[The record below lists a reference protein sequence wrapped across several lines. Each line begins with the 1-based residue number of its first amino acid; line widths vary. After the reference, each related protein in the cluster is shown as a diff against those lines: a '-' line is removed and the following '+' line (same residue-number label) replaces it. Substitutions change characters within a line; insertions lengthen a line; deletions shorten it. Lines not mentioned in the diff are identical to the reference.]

1 MEKFNAAVKVLLMT
15 NRQVDIGYENKKLIG
30 ISSSNPTNRYQ
41 QSPFYSIQRRQQKMF
56 TISIHV

>member
-1 MEKFNAAVKVLLMT
+1 MEIFNAAVKVLLMT

-30 ISSSNPTNRYQ
+30 ICFSNPTNRYQ
-41 QSPFYSIQRRQQKMF
+41 QSPFYSIQRRQHKMF